1 LVNTKSTVPEESN
14 IKHTY
19 SKKDVILLGTKAKVT
34 IESPVIE
41 QKVPQT
47 INNNRD
53 LIYQYVK
60 DYPGSHLR
68 KISKHLSLGLGN
80 IQYHL
85 EALEKTGMI
94 KSRKISIYKVYYD
107 VGVLGGRH
115 ESILAILQQETP
127 RSILLYLI
135 ENPGATQTEIATFV
149 GCSAP
154 TVVWHMSNLTKNG
167 LVKHRRDGKFMKY
180 HIKGNLKEITSLI
193 KSYHP
198 TMWDRLSGRLADLF
212 LDIHTMG
219 SDEEEDRDKEDTDDK
234 SDDI

>member
-1 LVNTKSTVPEESN
+1 M
-14 IKHTY
+14 
-19 SKKDVILLGTKAKVT
+19 LGTKAKGS
-34 IESPVIE
+34 IDFPGIE
-41 QKVPQT
+41 QKAQT

-60 DYPGSHLR
+60 NYPGSHLR
-68 KISKHLSLGLGN
+68 KISKHLSLGIGN

-85 EALEKTGMI
+85 DGLEKIGMI

-107 VGVLGGRH
+107 VGVLAGRH

-135 ENPGATQTEIATFV
+135 ENPGASQTEIATFV

-154 TVVWHMSNLTKNG
+154 TVVWHMSSLIKNG
-167 LVKHRRDGKFMKY
+167 LVKHRRDGKFIKY
-180 HIKGNLKEITSLI
+180 NIRGDLKDITGLI

-198 TMWDRLSGRLADLF
+198 TVWDRLSSRLADLF
-212 LDIHTMG
+212 LDIHSIG
-219 SDEEEDRDKEDTDDK
+219 SHEEDRDDDEMRTRM
-234 SDDI
+234 SYD

>member
-1 LVNTKSTVPEESN
+1 M
-14 IKHTY
+14 
-19 SKKDVILLGTKAKVT
+19 LGTKAKVT
-34 IESPVIE
+34 IDSMRIE
-41 QKVPQT
+41 KAHET

-60 DYPGSHLR
+60 NYPGSHLR
-68 KISKHLSLGLGN
+68 KISKHLSLGIGN

-85 EALEKTGMI
+85 DALEKIGMI

-135 ENPGATQTEIATFV
+135 ENPGATQTEIATFI

-154 TVVWHMSNLTKNG
+154 TIVWHMSHLMKNG
-167 LVKHRRDGKFMKY
+167 LVKHRRDGRFIKY
-180 HIKGNLKEITSLI
+180 TVKGDLKDITVLI

-198 TMWDRLSGRLADLF
+198 SVWDRLSSRLADLF
-212 LDIHTMG
+212 LDIHTTS
-219 SDEEEDRDKEDTDDK
+219 SDSEEKDNGDGK
-234 SDDI
+234 SHYI

>member
-1 LVNTKSTVPEESN
+1 
-14 IKHTY
+14 
-19 SKKDVILLGTKAKVT
+19 LLGTKAKVT
-34 IESPVIE
+34 IDSPRIE
-41 QKVPQT
+41 QKAPQT

-53 LIYQYVK
+53 LIYQYIRN
-60 DYPGSHLR
+60 YPGSHLR

-85 EALEKTGMI
+85 NALEKIGLI

-135 ENPGATQTEIATFV
+135 ENSGATQTEIATFV
-149 GCSAP
+149 DCSAP
-154 TVVWHMSNLTKNG
+154 TISWHMSKLMKNG
-167 LVKHRRDGKFMKY
+167 LVKHRRDGRFIKY
-180 HIKGNLKEITSLI
+180 HIKGDLKEVTSLI

-198 TMWDRLSGRLADLF
+198 TV
-212 LDIHTMG
+212 
-219 SDEEEDRDKEDTDDK
+219 
-234 SDDI
+234 